1 MSPQIRERIDELI
14 AAADVAADGP
24 ERAAATARLADLGVE
39 RLAVEPGTR
48 FDPSRHRAVA
58 VTPAAA
64 PAEENLVAAMIR
76 PGWCHEGQILR
87 YVEVRVQVPPARCPA
102 PGAS

>member
-1 MSPQIRERIDELI
+1 MSPQIRERIDEMI
-14 AAADVAADGP
+14 AAADVAAEGP

-39 RLAVEPGTR
+39 RLTVEPGTR

-58 VTPAAA
+58 VTPAVA
-64 PAEENLVAAMIR
+64 PAEANRVAAMIR

-87 YVEVRVQVPPARCPA
+87 YVEVRVQVPPAQCPA